1 MDGVDDARTRPR
13 DVQRLALSRALA
25 QAFRWVAAWA
35 NRPAGGWAAAGRP
48 GGRNMPG
55 ELGGELG
62 GQGLAGRAA
71 HLRTN
76 VPRPG
81 TIVTRPSSASSL
93 YARRIVI
100 GDRPVSAVICVIGGS
115 FVPGG
120 YSPEAIRSRI
130 SAASWR

>member
-35 NRPAGGWAAAGRP
+35 NRPAGGWAAAGRLGGGGGGLGGGSGGGG
-48 GGRNMPG
+48 GGRS
-55 ELGGELG
+55 
-62 GQGLAGRAA
+62 LAHERA
-71 HLRTN
+71 
-76 VPRPG
+76 RPG

-100 GDRPVSAVICVIGGS
+100 GDRPVSVVICVIGGS